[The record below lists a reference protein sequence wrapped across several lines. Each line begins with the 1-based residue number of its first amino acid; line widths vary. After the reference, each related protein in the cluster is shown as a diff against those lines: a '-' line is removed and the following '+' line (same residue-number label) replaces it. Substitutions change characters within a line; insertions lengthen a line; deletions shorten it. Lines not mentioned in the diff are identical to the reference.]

1 MAEDDPLRAQIRK
14 LRAYDADDDEDS
26 TVTIVDQYGRKV
38 RVRADSSAEIQL
50 SAPSMKPGS
59 ESQRPPS
66 KIILVTVLTLL
77 PPWGR
82 VVVALAIIGSMTYGG
97 HQLGWW

>member
-14 LRAYDADDDEDS
+14 LRAYDADDEEDS

-38 RVRADSSAEIQL
+38 RVRADSSAEIRL
-50 SAPSMKPGS
+50 SAGS
-59 ESQRPPS
+59 VSPPSQRGGS
-66 KIILVTVLTLL
+66 KIILVNVLTLL

-82 VVVALAIIGSMTYGG
+82 VIVTLAVIGSITYGG